1 MEVVLDAVLTGQASV
16 IPVLGFATL
25 TRFDLAQRLLDS
37 IDYPVEHLVIID
49 NSGKQEFEP
58 LVNPFLV
65 KNLWLIRVPHGL
77 GANGAWNLIIKST
90 PFAPYW
96 VIPND
101 DSWFEPGALKT
112 IAEEVDTE
120 AFNFL
125 DIVPKWSCVIPTE
138 GSVRKAGLWDEAF
151 HPIYFDDDDYEW
163 RMQELGVK
171 FNNISAKVHHDNSS
185 TLKSG
190 FNERNGFTFIRNQSL
205 LTNKKVANDTGER
218 GWSLD
223 IRRTNAWD

>member
-1 MEVVLDAVLTGQASV
+1 MDLALVAILTRLIQV

-25 TRFDLAQRLLDS
+25 SKFDMAQRLIDS

-49 NSGKQEFEP
+49 NSGKKEFDP
-58 LVNPFLV
+58 LVNPFLI
-65 KNLWLIRVPHGL
+65 KNLWLIQVPHGL

-90 PFAPYW
+90 PFASYW

-101 DSWFEPGALKT
+101 DSWFEPGALEI
-112 IAEEVDTE
+112 IANEVDTK
-120 AFNFL
+120 AFNFVK
-125 DIVPKWSCVIPTE
+125 ISPAWSCVVPTE
-138 GSVRKAGLWDEAF
+138 YSVSKAGLWDEAF

-163 RMQELGVK
+163 RMRELEVP
-171 FNNISAKVHHDNSS
+171 FNTINATVHHNNSS

-190 FNERNGFTFIRNQSL
+190 YQERNEKTFRRNQSL
-205 LTNKKVANDTGER
+205 AANKRVANDLGER

-223 IRRTNAWD
+223 IRRENAWD